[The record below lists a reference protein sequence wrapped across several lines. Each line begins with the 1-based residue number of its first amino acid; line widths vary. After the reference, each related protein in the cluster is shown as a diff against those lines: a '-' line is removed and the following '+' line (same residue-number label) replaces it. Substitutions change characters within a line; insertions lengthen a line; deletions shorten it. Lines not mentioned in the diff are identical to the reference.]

1 MIQMDDVILI
11 MMLYSILALYITMYS
26 MKFKSFSY
34 QIITMFEDNYPA
46 RTKRIILVNGTYMYV
61 YTSYSIIILYVDSQW
76 YIHVCIYIMQYNYTV
91 CG

>member
-11 MMLYSILALYITMYS
+11 MMLYSILALYIT

-61 YTSYSIIILYVDSQW
+61 YTSYSIIILVCVDSQR
-76 YIHVCIYIMQYNYTV
+76 
-91 CG
+91 